1 MLKAYIM
8 TDFFSHIRRLDLILL
23 GPAIILSVF
32 GMISLW
38 SSSSALGDYANLQKQ
53 GIFFGVA
60 LISMLLVS
68 LGDYRFLRNSS
79 YFILTLYFIGILAL
93 VGLLFFAP
101 ETRGIRAWYKIGPIS
116 IDPIEYM
123 KIVMLILMAKF
134 FTFRHTEVY
143 RLRHL
148 ALSGVYFAIPS
159 AFIAIQPNLGPV
171 IILGG
176 VWLLML
182 LVAGIKIKHL
192 FAILLLGFVIGIFV
206 WSFALHDY
214 QKDRLLAFMK
224 PELDPLGIGW
234 SQQQAELAIGNGGIW
249 GKGFGNGSQTQYG
262 FLSEPQTD
270 FIFAAIAEE
279 FGLVAIVFLLGVL
292 LVFFW
297 RLIHISLRVEGN
309 FARLFI
315 GGFAVL
321 FAMEVFINIGMNL
334 GFLPIIGLPLPFVS
348 YGGSSLIFT
357 YIGLGI
363 VQSIKTH

>member
-1 MLKAYIM
+1 M
-8 TDFFSHIRRLDLILL
+8 
-23 GPAIILSVF
+23 
-32 GMISLW
+32 
-38 SSSSALGDYANLQKQ
+38 
-53 GIFFGVA
+53 
-60 LISMLLVS
+60 
-68 LGDYRFLRNSS
+68 
-79 YFILTLYFIGILAL
+79 
-93 VGLLFFAP
+93 
-101 ETRGIRAWYKIGPIS
+101 
-116 IDPIEYM
+116 
-123 KIVMLILMAKF
+123 
-134 FTFRHTEVY
+134 
-143 RLRHL
+143 
-148 ALSGVYFAIPS
+148 
-159 AFIAIQPNLGPV
+159 
-171 IILGG
+171 
-176 VWLLML
+176 ML